1 MAEDAGATTVTVT
14 AALDGSA
21 LSTATTVSVSRT
33 GGTATSG
40 TDYTAISNFTV
51 SIAAQATSGTATFSF
66 TPTNDTDAEPSE
78 TVVLSGSA
86 MTSATRR
93 R

>member
-1 MAEDAGATTVTVT
+1 MTVT

-21 LSTATTVSVSRT
+21 LSTATTVSVTDRT
-33 GGTATSG
+33 GTATSG

-51 SIAAQATSGTATFSF
+51 TIAAQATSGTATFSF

-86 MTSATRR
+86 TGQPDRARR